1 MKRSQLKRTMTDEE
15 LVEHMF
21 GFDNEQRALYLVI
34 AEMVTSC
41 FNDKTNHMVIHFVQ
55 KEEDLKTFSLNCDF
69 EETAFI
75 SSQASEGLMS
85 VIKDMEQSRGAAH

>member
-1 MKRSQLKRTMTDEE
+1 MERKQLKRMFSDEE
-15 LVEHMF
+15 LVARMEA
-21 GFDNEQRALYLVI
+21 FDKEQRDLYLVI

-41 FNDKTNHMVIHFVQ
+41 FTDRTNHLVIHFVQ

-75 SSQASEGLMS
+75 ASQACDGLMA